1 MAKSNGINKVI
12 FNPLEDLLNSEN
24 LNNNKYKKTLFEV
37 ACLIF
42 NLVNQ

>member
-24 LNNNKYKKTLFEV
+24 LNNNKLMKITLKK
-37 ACLIF
+37 
-42 NLVNQ
+42 

>member
-37 ACLIF
+37 A
-42 NLVNQ
+42 